1 MLRVS
6 ELRGIAG
13 EICAKYGT
21 MCYGDRDPDELVLF
35 GFTWVENFYYVDPVE
50 CSRDLEC
57 IETVFKMHSTVLKL
71 ALEGRYIVN
80 INRELLKEAVK
91 RLLALSNR

>member
-6 ELRGIAG
+6 ELRGVAR

-21 MCYGDRDPDELVLF
+21 MCYDDGDPDEIVIF

-57 IETVFKMHSTVLKL
+57 IETVFKMHNTVLKL

-80 INRELLKEAVK
+80 NDRELLEEAVK
-91 RLLALSNR
+91 RLLTLNRG